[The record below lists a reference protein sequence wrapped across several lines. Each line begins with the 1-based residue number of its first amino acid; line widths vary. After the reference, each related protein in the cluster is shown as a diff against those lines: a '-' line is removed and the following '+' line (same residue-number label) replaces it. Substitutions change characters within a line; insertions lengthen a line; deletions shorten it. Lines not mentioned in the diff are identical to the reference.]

1 MTSALSGIK
10 GMQGLLRQLHAYP
23 RFVEEQATALVR
35 KNTRVLISSSG
46 KIPGLVQVTPPH
58 GGKGGKVRGSAA
70 RKQGETA
77 VARDIRRVYAT
88 PGRIFAELKKHH
100 TAGDYAAARAF
111 YAFAM
116 KKQWAEANAILS
128 RLNSLPNWARQG
140 LRAFDDGAE
149 HVRRRNPN
157 TGKVGSKTPS
167 FLVANP
173 KWVTAYIRAKQK
185 NVGMLAAA
193 VPAAYT
199 GQYGPLR
206 GVPGWVSRHQKS
218 WAGARL
224 GERRL
229 RHGMLVVIN
238 VSAGALNSELQVRFL
253 AVNGYRSKAMQRE
266 APYALRAAAKAAGLL
281 R

>member
-1 MTSALSGIK
+1 MSSALSGIK
-10 GMQGLLRQLHAYP
+10 GMRGLLGQLHAYP
-23 RFVEEQATALVR
+23 RFVAEQAALLLR
-35 KNTRVLISSSG
+35 KNTRTLISSSG

-70 RKQGETA
+70 RKQGEIA

-111 YAFAM
+111 YAFA
-116 KKQWAEANAILS
+116 KKKKWAEANAILS
-128 RLNSLPNWARQG
+128 RMSSLPDWARQG

-173 KWVTAYIRAKQK
+173 KWVTAYIRVKQK

-193 VPAAYT
+193 IPAAYT
-199 GQYGPLR
+199 GQYGPL
-206 GVPGWVSRHQKS
+206 GGIPGWVSRHQKS
-218 WAGARL
+218 WAGARIA
-224 GERRL
+224 ERRV

-238 VSAGALNSELQVRFL
+238 VSAGALNNDLQVRFTYV
-253 AVNGYRSKAMQRE
+253 ADYRLKAMERE
-266 APYALRAAAKAAGLL
+266 APYAIRAAAKSAGLL
-281 R
+281 T